1 MHGSGTAR
9 RRSSSLK
16 RRGFLIGVNIVSTGP
31 ETLPSVADRFA
42 HILSA
47 IDAVQEELHGITED
61 ALANDRM
68 RRLALERLLE
78 IISVA
83 SDHIPANHK
92 AVENGVDWQAIATLV
107 RALKTHAIVSRT
119 MFFGRYRK
127 TSLCRSKYSLS
138 ATFVNRAEMVT
149 VIPA

>member
-1 MHGSGTAR
+1 
-9 RRSSSLK
+9 
-16 RRGFLIGVNIVSTGP
+16 
-31 ETLPSVADRFA
+31 VADRFA

-83 SDHIPANHK
+83 SDHIPANLK
-92 AVENGVDWQAIATLV
+92 AVENGVDWQAIADIGARLENTRDRIETNVLWTISQDKLMP
-107 RALKTHAIVSRT
+107 LKI
-119 MFFGRYRK
+119 F
-127 TSLCRSKYSLS
+127 
-138 ATFVNRAEMVT
+138 AERHLRE
-149 VIPA
+149 PG